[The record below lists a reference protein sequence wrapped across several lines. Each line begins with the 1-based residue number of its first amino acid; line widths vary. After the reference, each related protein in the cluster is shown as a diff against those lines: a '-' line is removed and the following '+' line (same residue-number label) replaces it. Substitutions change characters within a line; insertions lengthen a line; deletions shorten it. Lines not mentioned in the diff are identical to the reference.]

1 VLRGLGVVAI
11 ALGVVVVALLL
22 SRGGSAPG
30 SSLPGA
36 SVPGVASTSGP
47 TQSPTPSP
55 TPAAD
60 AARQALDAVLVAI
73 EQARGGK
80 DGLKGGDAN
89 ELVSLANDVGRA
101 LDAGDLAAA
110 HSATDRLADRVEKVS
125 KDLDKRRRAA
135 LLAAIEELRAAI
147 PSA

>member
-89 ELVSLANDVGRA
+89 ELVSLANEVGRA
-101 LDAGDLAAA
+101 LDAADFEAAR
-110 HSATDRLADRVEKVS
+110 SATDRLADRAEKAS
-125 KDLDKRRRAA
+125 KEVDKARRET
-135 LLAAIEELRAAI
+135 LANAIDALRAAI
-147 PSA
+147 PRA